1 MVLQFI
7 SKHKSMREICAAL
20 RLEYVHVFLEEYM
33 YIFFPRVR
41 SAVFLLSLTMNIAK
55 SSRNP
60 QDLGWKIHLETCKQM
75 FLADMLNVLSELFL
89 NDT

>member
-1 MVLQFI
+1 MIRIFTCIFRKIDVYILSPGLEVLF
-7 SKHKSMREICAAL
+7 
-20 RLEYVHVFLEEYM
+20 
-33 YIFFPRVR
+33 
-41 SAVFLLSLTMNIAK
+41 FLLSLTMNIAK

-75 FLADMLNVLSELFL
+75 FWAESKCVLSELFL